1 MMLRVTFHNDLK
13 EVLHTLD
20 WQELELEREKEIE
33 EKEKEEKER

>member
-1 MMLRVTFHNDLK
+1 MMLRVTFLNDLK